1 MFRRFRRRR
10 LSPEEKER
18 RRFYLLP
25 GMGGRAFHRKQ
36 RRIRMAAIAVGL
48 VVSAL
53 VALII
58 YLINTRPL
66 R

>member
-1 MFRRFRRRR
+1 MLRRFRR

-36 RRIRMAAIAVGL
+36 RRIRLIAIGVGL

-53 VALII
+53 VALLI
-58 YLINTRPL
+58 YWINSNPFPR
-66 R
+66 